1 MAYSKQTWDTTSY
14 VNPTRMNHIEDGI
27 EAVSLIS
34 SKAGFVGI
42 DIPADGSSTA
52 QVTFANPFPQG
63 TSYSVNVTQ
72 ASAFAY
78 VDVFLG
84 STDRT
89 TSGFKITASS
99 QRTQA
104 LTNLN
109 VMWTA
114 TPLNS

>member
-1 MAYSKQTWDTTSY
+1 MEYNKQIWDTNSIF
-14 VNPTRMNHIEDGI
+14 NPTRMNHIENGI
-27 EAVSLIS
+27 EAVSLLS

-42 DIPADGSSTA
+42 DVPADGSSTV
-52 QVTFANPFPQG
+52 QVTFDHPFPAG
-63 TSYSVNVTQ
+63 TSYSVQVTQ
-72 ASAFAY
+72 SGQFAY
-78 VDVFLG
+78 VDAFLG

-99 QRTQA
+99 QRSQA